1 MISERLALSGSRTR
15 GMLMVFTAA
24 TLWGVSGTVAQF
36 LFQQQGFSVNW
47 LVVIRL
53 LLAGAILLTFAHRK
67 EGRRVWGIWKS
78 SLDRFQLILLGI
90 LGMLAVQYTYFAA
103 IQHGNA
109 ATATVL
115 QYLAPV
121 LITCYLAF
129 RLKRVPT
136 VKEITA
142 VILAVFGTFLLVTH
156 GNIRSLSISGWA
168 LFWGLTSAIALA
180 FYTLQPQ
187 QLLIRWGSTIVIGW
201 AMLIGGIGF
210 SFIHPPWLFEGQWS
224 VPSYFAVIFIVFFGT
239 VIPFYCYLESLNY
252 LTASETSVLACI
264 EPLSA
269 AFLSVI
275 WLHVQFGLIDW
286 LGTLFIISTIV
297 ILSLTKDEPKKD
309 LPQVLDR

>member
-1 MISERLALSGSRTR
+1 MISERMTLSDTRTR
-15 GMLMVFTAA
+15 GMLLVFTGA

-47 LVVIRL
+47 LVVTRL
-53 LLAGAILLTFAHRK
+53 LLAGVILLAIAYRK
-67 EGRRVWGIWKS
+67 EGQRAWGIWKNS
-78 SLDRFQLILLGI
+78 QDRFQLILLGI

-103 IQHGNA
+103 ILHGNA

-136 VKEITA
+136 LKEMIA
-142 VILAVFGTFLLVTH
+142 VILAVVGTFLLVTH
-156 GNIRSLSISGWA
+156 GNIQSLSISGWA
-168 LFWGLTSAIALA
+168 LFWGLSSAVALA

-187 QLLIRWGSTIVIGW
+187 QLLAKWGSTIVIGW
-201 AMLIGGIGF
+201 AMLIGGFGF
-210 SFIHPPWLFEGQWS
+210 SFIHPPWIFEGQWS
-224 VPSYFAVIFIVFFGT
+224 VPSFFAVIFIILFGT
-239 VIPFYCYLESLNY
+239 VIPFYCYLESLHY

-275 WLHVQFGLIDW
+275 WLQVRFGPIDW
-286 LGTLFIISTIV
+286 LGTLCIISTII
-297 ILSLTKDEPKKD
+297 ILSAAKKEEG
-309 LPQVLDR
+309 PA